1 MSKASSN
8 ASTNTGT
15 ITTTQIG
22 WKKAAVLVAAGLGS
36 FALAAVMQ
44 GKWQSGQGSDDELD
58 LAAAPR
64 QRSAPAVPAQQ
75 ATPPQAAM
83 TAAPAAET
91 SSQPV
96 EVAMNNPS
104 LRMNKMVVRDPF
116 GPLAPEFT
124 PPPQVVAPPPPPP
137 ILIKPR
143 KPPPPVV
150 AEPAPPPPP
159 TAPPLPFTAVGA
171 IQGKK
176 IANGQLQAFIQ
187 HGDNLSVIQKG
198 DTVAGSYRVDE
209 ITSDRVVFTYLPLG
223 QKQSLQLLDNPR

>member
-1 MSKASSN
+1 MNAGSPKA
-8 ASTNTGT
+8 
-15 ITTTQIG
+15 G

-36 FALAAVMQ
+36 FVLAAAMQ
-44 GKWQSGQGSDDELD
+44 GKLQAGDDDLD

-64 QRSAPAVPAQQ
+64 QRP
-75 ATPPQAAM
+75 
-83 TAAPAAET
+83 APAAP
-91 SSQPV
+91 QQAGAVPVAPV
-96 EVAMNNPS
+96 EEASQRVDVAMNSPS

-116 GPLAPEFT
+116 GPLAPEFA

-137 ILIKPR
+137 APAQPR
-143 KPPPPVV
+143 KPPPPPV
-150 AEPAPPPPP
+150 AVEPAPPPQP

-176 IANGQLQAFIQ
+176 IGNGQQQAFIQ

>member
-1 MSKASSN
+1 MSQASSH
-8 ASTNTGT
+8 AGGT
-15 ITTTQIG
+15 TRIG
-22 WKKAAVLVAAGLGS
+22 WKKAAVLIAAGLGS
-36 FALAAVMQ
+36 FVLAAAMQ
-44 GKWQSGQGSDDELD
+44 GKLQTSDDDLD

-64 QRSAPAVPAQQ
+64 QRSAA
-75 ATPPQAAM
+75 
-83 TAAPAAET
+83 AAPAQVADAPPLPAEAP
-91 SSQPV
+91 SQRV
-96 EVAMNNPS
+96 EIAMNSPS

-116 GPLAPEFT
+116 GPLAPEFV
-124 PPPQVVAPPPPPP
+124 PPPQVVTPPPPPP
-137 ILIKPR
+137 ILVKPR
-143 KPPPPVV
+143 KPPPPPVA

-176 IANGQLQAFIQ
+176 IGNGQLQAFIQ
-187 HGDNLSVIQKG
+187 QGEALTVIQKG